1 MNESNNLL
9 DKISSEHDNSDTE
22 VSNSSTENEVN
33 FSIPSFE
40 DVEQSGTTE
49 RSSDTQNLDIENT
62 QSEEKEDL
70 TTEEEEKPSS
80 TVIQVTPDE
89 NSDTGYTIN
98 ELDVSGLNA
107 FIQAENE
114 VRSVNPTSNDYYTF
128 LGSDIEEYFSG
139 IMANYPLNEYKAVHL
154 RHWIQ
159 NTSYNSYYD
168 DYYYLWYD
176 YPSENVVEVYKQYN
190 NSQYVVSNT
199 TQRDLNATIVYGS
212 SQGQSDLRKG
222 VSYVQEIALLGAVG
236 VCLILYILHA
246 FFKHLVR

>member
-1 MNESNNLL
+1 MNESDTLH
-9 DKISSEHDNSDTE
+9 SEELNQSDIIDSE
-22 VSNSSTENEVN
+22 VSEVSETVIPDANEV
-33 FSIPSFE
+33 SAAEKSEADQE
-40 DVEQSGTTE
+40 DQV
-49 RSSDTQNLDIENT
+49 I
-62 QSEEKEDL
+62 
-70 TTEEEEKPSS
+70 EEEEETPSS

-89 NSDTGYTIN
+89 NSDTGYIIN

-114 VRSVNPTSNDYYTF
+114 VRSVTPTSNDYYTF

-139 IMANYPLNEYKAVHL
+139 IMALYPLNEYKAVHL

-190 NSQYVVSNT
+190 NSQYVVSYT

-212 SQGQSDLRKG
+212 NQGQSDIRKG

-236 VCLILYILHA
+236 VCLVLYILHA

>member
-1 MNESNNLL
+1 MNESDTLHNQESYQSDSVNNETKV
-9 DKISSEHDNSDTE
+9 D
-22 VSNSSTENEVN
+22 
-33 FSIPSFE
+33 FSVPSFE
-40 DVEQSGTTE
+40 DVEQSGTSE
-49 RSSDTQNLDIENT
+49 RSSDPQNLESENI
-62 QSEEKEDL
+62 QSEEKEEL
-70 TTEEEEKPSS
+70 TKEEEETPSS

-98 ELDVSGLNA
+98 ELDVGGLNA

-114 VRSVNPTSNDYYTF
+114 VRSVTPTSNDYYTW

-139 IMANYPLNEYKAVHL
+139 IMALYPLNEYKAVHL

-190 NSQYVVSNT
+190 NSQYVVSYT

-212 SQGQSDLRKG
+212 AQGQSDLRKG
-222 VSYVQEIALLGAVG
+222 VSYVQEMGLLCAVG
-236 VCLILYILHA
+236 VCLVLYILHA